1 MNVPF
6 PCCPSPTHHAGA
18 GGAAAA
24 ASQLSKLP
32 TQQQLLLYCL
42 CVLCPGASSGAST
55 TQADLCRLWG
65 LPVPAGADG
74 SGEDTPGRHGG
85 NAGINSSSSTP
96 GSRLSKA
103 AGSSFTPLAGAGV
116 AGGSKGSSCRKR
128 GRIERAGGSSSS
140 VGLSTA
146 SVDAIWQLNLKVAKT
161 VGVSHLSPE
170 EVSNQLELMAQMA
183 LVDLVSPGAGPSG
196 SPAPGSAAAAGG
208 GRKLLKPQR
217 LFLQAAGRKGS
228 SSAAAAAAADAGGG
242 GARAGLRVAYETV
255 LRSFKTHPLFR
266 KLLGT
271 KSA

>member
-1 MNVPF
+1 M
-6 PCCPSPTHHAGA
+6 SLLLAGA

-24 ASQLSKLP
+24 ANQLSKLP

-65 LPVPAGADG
+65 LPPPAGADG
-74 SGEDTPGRHGG
+74 SGEDTPVKHCS
-85 NAGINSSSSTP
+85 SSSSTP
-96 GSRLSKA
+96 GGRP
-103 AGSSFTPLAGAGV
+103 AGSSSFTPLTGSR
-116 AGGSKGSSCRKR
+116 GGGGGKGSSCRKR
-128 GRIERAGGSSSS
+128 GRMERAGGSSSS

-161 VGVSHLSPE
+161 VGVSPLSPE

-183 LVDLVSPGAGPSG
+183 LVDLVPPSAGPG
-196 SPAPGSAAAAGG
+196 CSPAPGFAAAGG

-217 LFLQAAGRKGS
+217 LFLAAAGRKGGS
-228 SSAAAAAAADAGGG
+228 SAAAAAADAGSG

-271 KSA
+271 ESA